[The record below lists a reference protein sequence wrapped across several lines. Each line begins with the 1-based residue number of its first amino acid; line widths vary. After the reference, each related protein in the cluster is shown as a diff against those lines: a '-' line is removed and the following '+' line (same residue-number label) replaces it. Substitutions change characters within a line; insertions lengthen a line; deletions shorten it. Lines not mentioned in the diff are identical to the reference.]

1 MNNIFNYCGDLK
13 FKGYYDSF
21 MEVLRDLSDE
31 KSQIKAWKN
40 GEYDFGTVEYMG
52 HKNHI
57 FFYEFSDL
65 SSSFLEDSETILT
78 LHIEV
83 GFSEEQLHMIKK
95 LYDMV
100 ENYDSTTGER
110 DHNNNAIGKTDAQ
123 IADDPKWHVI
133 RDYAKQVY
141 KELAKG

>member
-1 MNNIFNYCGDLK
+1 MNNICFKYTGDPE
-13 FKGYYDSF
+13 FEGYYDTFIRS
-21 MEVLRDLSDE
+21 LHHISDE
-31 KSQIKAWKN
+31 KTQIKEWK
-40 GEYDFGTVEYMG
+40 MG
-52 HKNHI
+52 DH
-57 FFYEFSDL
+57 DL
-65 SSSFLEDSETILT
+65 SIVFTFDEIYQTFIDFCSTIIILYK
-78 LHIEV
+78 EV
-83 GFSEEQLHMIKK
+83 GFLEEQLHMIKK

-110 DHNNNAIGKTDAQ
+110 DQNNDALGKTDAQ